1 MPSVSSTSSVS
12 ATYRTRPT
20 PDVDSGRLSRSSIS
34 PAIPSWAAGPPPS
47 ADYLRTLAISRLFL
61 DNFYSLQGSWLTTGT
76 TAARSSLAYGADDL
90 GSIMLE
96 ENVVRATGLRH
107 RMTDHSMVQLIREC
121 GRIPALR
128 DTHYRV
134 IATYA

>member
-1 MPSVSSTSSVS
+1 
-12 ATYRTRPT
+12 
-20 PDVDSGRLSRSSIS
+20 
-34 PAIPSWAAGPPPS
+34 
-47 ADYLRTLAISRLFL
+47 
-61 DNFYSLQGSWLTTGT
+61 
-76 TAARSSLAYGADDL
+76 
-90 GSIMLE
+90 MLE

-107 RMTDHSMVQLIREC
+107 RMTDHAMVQLIREC